1 MMELTALVDTII
13 TDFKESRVQEKD
25 GDYFFFYG
33 SEEKFPFATIVT
45 SDHEY
50 DHVSNLDRGGLFRL
64 NIGIDKST
72 FATMFGSIPAKVGLG
87 GYLDSGIDFT
97 EKNKLFPHPVYG
109 TMYWVSI
116 INPEKE
122 TYAQLK
128 ALLSLSYEKAVGRQR
143 EA

>member
-1 MMELTALVDTII
+1 MELTALIHQIT
-13 TDFKESRVQEKD
+13 TDFEDTRVQEKD

-50 DHVSNLDRGGLFRL
+50 DNASNLSRGLFRL

-72 FATMFGSIPAKVGLG
+72 FAAMFGSIPAKAGLG
-87 GYLDSGIDFT
+87 GYLNSGIDFT
-97 EKNKLFPHPVYG
+97 ERNKLFPHPIYG
-109 TMYWVSI
+109 NMYWVSI

-122 TYAQLK
+122 TYAQLNI
-128 ALLSLSYEKAVGRQR
+128 LLAESYEKATGRR
-143 EA
+143 RHEG